1 MNSLMEKLNRKAREQ
16 EYATTWKPVPGEILE
31 ATYERTQT
39 VETRFGEQQVSQIR
53 DAEGKLWGVWH
64 SHKVFR
70 QQWHQADPQPGDRVG
85 ILYEGMREGDGYEY
99 HMYHIAV
106 ERAEDAAERRAEGGE
121 ESTAHRR
128 AGDSAERSEDGPE
141 RSAQPKT
148 SPDRS
153 TRQNQREGAQQS
165 LRPRKGE
172 GAGAGDADASSK
184 LNPDG
189 SFNWDEITDLPY

>member
-1 MNSLMEKLNRKAREQ
+1 MSIEEKLNRKRAEK
-16 EYATTWKPVPGEILE
+16 EYATTWKPDPGDVLQG
-31 ATYERTQT
+31 TYERTQT

-106 ERAEDAAERRAEGGE
+106 ERAEDAAERAGE
-121 ESTAHRR
+121 PTGDAESTSQPKDAPLGGGADEPRQ
-128 AGDSAERSEDGPE
+128 SAERDPE
-141 RSAQPKT
+141 RA
-148 SPDRS
+148 
-153 TRQNQREGAQQS
+153 
-165 LRPRKGE
+165 
-172 GAGAGDADASSK
+172 ADAAPTV
-184 LNPDG
+184 NDDG
-189 SFNWDEITDLPY
+189 TFNFDAVSPGLPY